1 MSELIV
7 SPDRVKQVQKR
18 DPLFAR
24 GLDDSRRS
32 FLHVLHR
39 APGYVKTLIDQMQT
53 EDVYRARIPRQ
64 VLDRLNKRDYEKIL
78 KNDSGLW
85 NGMIRKMD
93 GRKVIVKQ
101 AEWEKVQL
109 DRHSLANLNQLAI
122 QASIAEV
129 TEQLLLMD
137 QKLDLLLAGQH
148 TDRIAKVQ
156 AGIHLYEQAYLYRDL
171 VRRDQLLLNALQSLN
186 ESRTALFGELEAM
199 LTHQKRAPIL
209 WDNLWRLLFR
219 VDKPEVEFFNQLEAA
234 RTKVVE
240 SIKYVNL
247 ASAYI
252 FRSHALL
259 DEHEAAEHSKLQYIK
274 FCNLVLGNVREE
286 DSLHPY
292 ELVESTRGLKQLGA
306 RVESLTRVESDLVIE
321 TTYEELINDEV

>member
-1 MSELIV
+1 MRELIV
-7 SPDRVKQVQKR
+7 SPDRVKLVQKR

-32 FLHVLHR
+32 FLPMLHR
-39 APGYVKTLIDQMQT
+39 IPGYLKTLIDQMQT

-64 VLDRLNKRDYEKIL
+64 VLDQLNRGDYEKVL
-78 KNDSGLW
+78 KNGSGPW

-93 GRKVIVKQ
+93 GRKVIMKQ
-101 AEWEKVQL
+101 TEWEKVQL

-137 QKLDLLLAGQH
+137 QKLDLLLIGHH

-156 AGIHLYEQAYLYRDL
+156 AGIHLYEQAYLYRDS
-171 VRRDQLLLNALQSLN
+171 VRRDQLLMNALQSLN
-186 ESRTALFGELEAM
+186 EGRTALFGELESM
-199 LTHQKRAPIL
+199 LTNQKRDPIL
-209 WDNLWRLLFR
+209 WDKVWRLLFR
-219 VDKPEVEFFNQLEAA
+219 VDKPEVEFFNKFEND
-234 RTKVVE
+234 RPKVVE
-240 SIKYVNL
+240 SIKYINL

-252 FRSHALL
+252 FRIHALL
-259 DEHEAAEHSKLQYIK
+259 DEHEAAEHSKLQYSK

-306 RVESLTRVESDLVIE
+306 RVESLTRLERDLVIE
-321 TTYEELINDEV
+321 ATYEELINDEV